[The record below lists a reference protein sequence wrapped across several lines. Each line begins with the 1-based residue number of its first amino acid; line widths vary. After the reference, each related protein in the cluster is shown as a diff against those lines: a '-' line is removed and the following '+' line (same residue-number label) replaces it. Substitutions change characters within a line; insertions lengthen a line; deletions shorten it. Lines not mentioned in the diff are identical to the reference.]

1 MAPGEMVMTADV
13 PARYRVLD
21 EATLPDVLLAMAEVR
36 ERLGGNVGQW
46 RVREVSD
53 GNMNTVF
60 MVEGP
65 KGAVVAKQALPY
77 IRVIGESWPFPIS
90 RIEFEHAALVE
101 QGRHCPGRVP
111 EVHTFDGE
119 LALLVMEALRPHVIL
134 RKGFVAGTRYPK
146 LADHIGAFLA
156 RTLFLTSDLSLTTP
170 AKKALMARFAGNAE
184 LCATTE
190 DVIFTGPYFEAP
202 LNRWNRPHL
211 DALAAE
217 MRADTELKLAATE
230 MKLVFRT
237 ATEALL
243 HGDLHTGSIMLTGA
257 DTRVIDPEWAFHGPM
272 GFDVGAVLGN
282 LLLAYCSQRGHALG
296 GEERSAYA
304 AWVLETF
311 CAVWERFAAAF
322 LELWRADG
330 DELLP
335 AALFGDPGDAD
346 RFRMRRLEMIFEDSL
361 GFAACKMIRRIL
373 GISHVL
379 DLEAIPDAALRAE
392 CETHALRLAREL
404 LVNRRR
410 YRNVKDVVA
419 AARDAASAA

>member
-1 MAPGEMVMTADV
+1 MARDEVVMTGDV
-13 PARYRVLD
+13 PARHRVLD
-21 EATLPDVLLAMAEVR
+21 EATLPDVLMALAEVR

-65 KGAVVAKQALPY
+65 DGAVVAKQALPY

-101 QGRHCPGRVP
+101 QGRLCPGRVP
-111 EVHTFDGE
+111 EVYAFEGE
-119 LALLVMEALRPHVIL
+119 LALVVMEALCPHIIL

-146 LADHIGAFLA
+146 LADHIGTFLA
-156 RTLFLTSDLSLTTP
+156 QTLFRTSDLSLTTP

-202 LNRWNRPHL
+202 LNRWTRPHL
-211 DALAAE
+211 DALAAQ
-217 MRADTELKLAATE
+217 MRADAELKLAATE

-243 HGDLHTGSIMLTGA
+243 HGDLHTGSIMVTGT
-257 DTRVIDPEWAFHGPM
+257 DTRVIDPEWAFHGPI

-282 LLLAYCSQRGHALG
+282 LLLAYCSQRGHAQG

-311 CAVWERFAAAF
+311 CAVWERFSACF

-335 AALFGDPGDAD
+335 EALFGAPGEAD
-346 RFRMRRLEMIFEDSL
+346 RFRMRRLDAIFEDSL

-373 GISHVL
+373 GISHVE
-379 DLEAIPDAALRAE
+379 DLEAIPDAALRAK
-392 CETHALRLAREL
+392 CEAHALRLAREL
-404 LVNRRR
+404 LVNRWR
-410 YRNVKDVVA
+410 YRNVRDVVA

>member
-1 MAPGEMVMTADV
+1 MPRGEAVQTADLPV
-13 PARYRVLD
+13 RYRVLD
-21 EATLPDVLLAMAEVR
+21 EATLPDVLLALAEAR
-36 ERLGGNVGQW
+36 KRLGGSAGQW

-60 MVEGP
+60 MVDGP
-65 KGAVVAKQALPY
+65 EGAVVAKQALPY

-90 RIEFEHAALVE
+90 RIAFEHAALVE
-101 QGRHCPGRVP
+101 QGRLCPGRVP
-111 EVHTFDGE
+111 EVYAFEPE
-119 LALLVMEALRPHVIL
+119 LALVVMEALRPHIIL

-146 LADHIGAFLA
+146 LAEHIGTFLA
-156 RTLFLTSDLSLTTP
+156 QTLFRTSDLALTTP

-190 DVIFTGPYFEAP
+190 DVIFTGPYWEAP

-211 DALAAE
+211 DALASE

-243 HGDLHTGSIMLTGA
+243 HGDLHTGSIMVTET

-282 LLLAYCSQRGHALG
+282 LLLAYCSQHGHAQG
-296 GEERSAYA
+296 GNERAAYA
-304 AWVLETF
+304 AWILETF
-311 CAVWERFAAAF
+311 CGVWERFAASF
-322 LELWRADG
+322 LELWRTDG

-335 AALFGDPGDAD
+335 AALFGAPGDAD
-346 RFRMRRLEMIFEDSL
+346 RFRMRRLEGILEDSL

-373 GISHVL
+373 GISHVE
-379 DLEAIPDAALRAE
+379 DLEAIFDPALRAR
-392 CETHALRLAREL
+392 CEAHALRLAREL
-404 LVNRRR
+404 LVNRQH
-410 YRNVKDVVA
+410 YRNVRDVVA
-419 AARDAASAA
+419 AVRDAAAVA